1 MIYTVTLNPS
11 VDYVIHV
18 SQFEESKLNRMK
30 SEAKFPG
37 GKGINVSRIL
47 KRLDVPTKALGF
59 IGGFTGGFILDE
71 LEKEEVQMDFVTVN
85 GDSRIN
91 IKLKSVKET
100 EINGEGPLITEE
112 QANELVE
119 KINNIP
125 NESFLVLAGSIPAS
139 LPNSFYK
146 LLTRMCSNRGV
157 KVAVDASGKVL
168 LDVVQYHPFLIKP
181 NHHELGDLF
190 DITISSVQEAVKY
203 GRRLVEMGAVNV
215 IVSMAGEGALLLTED
230 ESYYANVPNGKVV
243 NSVGAGDSLVAS
255 FLGTYVKTN
264 DVVESFRFGVAAGS
278 ATAFSS
284 DLATKEKIEELVSQV
299 TIQTL

>member
-18 SQFEESKLNRMK
+18 SQFEENKLNRMK

-71 LEKEEVQMDFVTVN
+71 LEKEEVQTDFVTVH

-190 DITISSVQEAVKY
+190 DITISSVKEAEKY

-230 ESYYANVPNGKVV
+230 ESYYANVPKGKVV